1 MTMQQLFQCVSQWG
15 VLVQKATANYY
26 VKTFTVN
33 GCFNEAQQ
41 MQTIIATWVY
51 LHEIGGRQAYLEAQ
65 CHWNCTVQNSI

>member
-15 VLVQKATANYY
+15 VLVQQATASYY

-33 GCFNEAQQ
+33 GGFNEARQ

-51 LHEIGGRQAYLEAQ
+51 LH
-65 CHWNCTVQNSI
+65 